1 MDMTDDYL
9 EQYFEGM
16 EFTTRGQWI
25 KGNDNMFKDIASKSP
40 TKKKKTGLDL
50 AQKELLVT
58 NQDESYTIVSDL
70 GEYGRRYTSI
80 IQDGD
85 SMFRAVLS
93 CLEHPDSYST
103 SMFRKQIVGYAL
115 HNMKF
120 FKKKLVTSGESI
132 ESYLR
137 NVSHGLIY
145 GDRNILQIV
154 AMMWKLK
161 ISVINPYEQPEHIWH
176 NCGLP
181 GADII
186 LAFNGHNHY
195 SGSVYIH
202 EPHIRIFP
210 RKNKIYTK
218 HTSKTAG
225 RSPVVKIKKEVVEKI
240 TKNLASSLSG
250 VTLSGG
256 NESGSSTVGSPAS
269 SKIAMSVD
277 ESSSVVTGSVID
289 SSDGDK
295 SSQSIVPYAAL
306 DSSDGEKSST
316 VESVESLKVVTR
328 MSGYE
333 AISGGGVPAENLNK
347 ESTDVDPVVSK
358 DDDSLQTI
366 NSSGEGKSQ
375 SNSDSLVAVG
385 DECKGSTCS
394 SVSAICTPGVTQKS
408 SCSLNVSEA
417 SSVSSPMSV
426 TENEGN
432 GACPSDSLKSNK
444 DSTLVNIGNEQ
455 SGDTAKKSNEDVAS
469 PMSVVSVNEQVV
481 DNTSQDKPEK
491 TDSSVASPMSVVG
504 VNEQSVGNTNPGKP
518 VKTDSSV
525 PSPNTSQS
533 DSSVPMSV
541 VGVNKQSVGNTSQ
554 TDSSVASPMSVVG
567 VVGVNKQSVG
577 NTSQTDSSQ
586 KVTDVNANYEIQR
599 LDPEGQVNPHYSDI
613 SDDDD
618 ESFKKKQ
625 DLLTLADEAI
635 DLVKKKHDRDS
646 SAKRKTDDESTE
658 EWKKLKSR
666 DESDQSAT
674 KTSLK

>member
-58 NQDESYTIVSDL
+58 NQDESYTIISDL

-85 SMFRAVLS
+85 SMFHAVLS

-176 NCGLP
+176 NCSLP

-202 EPHIRIFP
+202 EPHIHISP
-210 RKNKIYTK
+210 RKNKVYTK
-218 HTSKTAG
+218 HTSKTVG

-250 VTLSGG
+250 VTLSGV
-256 NESGSSTVGSPAS
+256 NESGSSTVGSPAL

-277 ESSSVVTGSVID
+277 ESSSSVVTSPVID
-289 SSDGDK
+289 LSDGDK
-295 SSQSIVPYAAL
+295 SSQSIVPYAVL

-316 VESVESLKVVTR
+316 VESVESLKVDTR

-333 AISGGGVPAENLNK
+333 AISGGVPAENLDK

-366 NSSGEGKSQ
+366 NSSGESKSQ

-394 SVSAICTPGVTQKS
+394 SVAAVCTPDVTQKS

-432 GACPSDSLKSNK
+432 GACPSDLLKSNK

-455 SGDTAKKSNEDVAS
+455 SGDTS

-491 TDSSVASPMSVVG
+491 TDSSVGSPMSVVG
-504 VNEQSVGNTNPGKP
+504 VNEQPVGNTNPGKP

-525 PSPNTSQS
+525 PSP
-533 DSSVPMSV
+533 MSV
-541 VGVNKQSVGNTSQ
+541 IGVNKQSVGNTSQ
-554 TDSSVASPMSVVG
+554 TDSSVANPVTI
-567 VVGVNKQSVG
+567 VGVNKQSVG

-613 SDDDD
+613 SDNDD
-618 ESFKKKQ
+618 EAFKKKE

-635 DLVKKKHDRDS
+635 DSAKKKHDRDL
-646 SAKRKTDDESTE
+646 SAKRKTDNESTE
-658 EWKKLKSR
+658 EWKKLKSG
-666 DESDQSAT
+666 DESDQSVT
-674 KTSLK
+674 KSNLK

>member
-1 MDMTDDYL
+1 MFMDMTDDYL

-25 KGNDNMFKDIASKSP
+25 KGNDNMFKDVASKSP
-40 TKKKKTGLDL
+40 TKKKRTGLDL

-103 SMFRKQIVGYAL
+103 SMFHKQIVGYAL

-195 SGSVYIH
+195 SGSVFIH
-202 EPHIRIFP
+202 EPHIRISP

-218 HTSKTAG
+218 HSSKTAG
-225 RSPVVKIKKEVVEKI
+225 RSPVVKIKKEIVEKI

-250 VTLSGG
+250 VTLSGV
-256 NESGSSTVGSPAS
+256 NESGSSTVGSPAL

-277 ESSSVVTGSVID
+277 ESSSSTVVTSPIID

-295 SSQSIVPYAAL
+295 SSQSIVPYAVQ
-306 DSSDGEKSST
+306 DSSDGEKLST
-316 VESVESLKVVTR
+316 VESVESLKVDTR

-333 AISGGGVPAENLNK
+333 AISGVVPAENLNK
-347 ESTDVDPVVSK
+347 ESTDIDPVVSK
-358 DDDSLQTI
+358 DDDL
-366 NSSGEGKSQ
+366 SGEGKSQ

-394 SVSAICTPGVTQKS
+394 VTQKS

-432 GACPSDSLKSNK
+432 GAYPSNLLKSNK
-444 DSTLVNIGNEQ
+444 DSTLVNVGNEQ

-469 PMSVVSVNEQVV
+469 PMSVVSVNKQVV

-491 TDSSVASPMSVVG
+491 M
-504 VNEQSVGNTNPGKP
+504 
-518 VKTDSSV
+518 
-525 PSPNTSQS
+525 
-533 DSSVPMSV
+533 
-541 VGVNKQSVGNTSQ
+541 
-554 TDSSVASPMSVVG
+554 
-567 VVGVNKQSVG
+567 
-577 NTSQTDSSQ
+577 
-586 KVTDVNANYEIQR
+586 IR
-599 LDPEGQVNPHYSDI
+599 L
-613 SDDDD
+613 
-618 ESFKKKQ
+618 
-625 DLLTLADEAI
+625 
-635 DLVKKKHDRDS
+635 
-646 SAKRKTDDESTE
+646 
-658 EWKKLKSR
+658 
-666 DESDQSAT
+666 
-674 KTSLK
+674 